1 MFSRSNDAKGEQ
13 LRDIYFN
20 GETITESLPV
30 AKEKNNKRIEELMSQ
45 LAIEKDSTIL
55 TAYLDETS
63 LEIRKF
69 THSLLF
75 YLAHASQNILN
86 HHSFES
92 ISLLENIRRIVLYLD
107 TIRPEAISE
116 LQLVNN
122 VVSLYANEL
131 KEYITRGKD
140 VHLPFHNDEDDGNNN
155 NQ

>member
-63 LEIRKF
+63 LEIRNTRF
-69 THSLLF
+69 TKYSQSSFVRIHFSSGKYSTNRSLF
-75 YLAHASQNILN
+75 GYDPSGGH
-86 HHSFES
+86 
-92 ISLLENIRRIVLYLD
+92 
-107 TIRPEAISE
+107 
-116 LQLVNN
+116 
-122 VVSLYANEL
+122 
-131 KEYITRGKD
+131 
-140 VHLPFHNDEDDGNNN
+140 
-155 NQ
+155 